1 MMNNNFKWLAND
13 IDNTLVL
20 KVVSNENNEINYGT
34 YCVMDV
40 LEVDGDKINVATANI
55 DDLTGLLTLGMVR
68 FINISNSNDILDIP
82 LKKIYLLYK
91 NARFLENEN
100 KGRLLSFKELD
111 VFSVING
118 KMRDDLLVFSGVIRE
133 CSDDLKNVME
143 IAYLYGSYGMQE
155 KFDALCKITMINHQ
169 RLANDKKERELR

>member
-20 KVVSNENNEINYGT
+20 KVVSNENKDISYGA

-40 LEVDGDKINVATANI
+40 LEVDGDKIDVVTANI
-55 DDLTGLLTLGMVR
+55 DDLTSLLTMGMIR

-82 LKKIYLLYK
+82 LRNIYSLYK
-91 NARFLENEN
+91 NAKVLGKEKE
-100 KGRLLSFKELD
+100 GRLLSFKELD
-111 VFSVING
+111 AFSVIKG
-118 KMRDDLLVFSGVIRE
+118 KMRDDLLVFSGVIGDI
-133 CSDDLKNVME
+133 SDDLKNVME
-143 IAYLYGSYGMQE
+143 IAYLFGSYGMQE

-169 RLANDKKERELR
+169 RLTNDKKERELR